1 MANKKR
7 GGAREGAGR
16 PPKPPED
23 AAVYVTLTLP
33 PNLAERLTALA
44 EARGTTK
51 SGLVQE
57 LLKRARVFM
66 PKELTLPKE

>member
-23 AAVYVTLTLP
+23 AAVYLTVTLP
-33 PNLAERLTALA
+33 PSLAERLTALA

-51 SGLVQE
+51 SGLVQD
-57 LLKRARVFM
+57 LVKKAR
-66 PKELTLPKE
+66 LPKA